1 MRRND
6 NRYVETDSER
16 TPRVAVGTVLWWEG
30 KETHMRT
37 HTRNDLRKASEPE
50 RPASQKAMFSPC
62 WVHLRCGG
70 GWTVNDRLKGT
81 ARKGKERKRRAGGGG
96 RWGRV
101 DGGRRRREKKK
112 TPELKKQ
119 KQNWAHQQRF
129 LISCQNVA
137 RSALQLLLSTPP
149 NPPHTSPVPLYTN
162 KPEIILIS
170 GREVCW
176 TEKQEVKDLGLRC
189 TIKTHH
195 THGH

>member
-1 MRRND
+1 MIIGMLRLIQREPRGSLWEPYCD
-6 NRYVETDSER
+6 EKAKKHICAHTLAMTSEKPQSRKGLLAKKLCSPPAGSIWGVEGAEPLMTGSK
-16 TPRVAVGTVLWWEG
+16 GQQG
-30 KETHMRT
+30 KE
-37 HTRNDLRKASEPE
+37 
-50 RPASQKAMFSPC
+50 
-62 WVHLRCGG
+62 
-70 GWTVNDRLKGT
+70 
-81 ARKGKERKRRAGGGG
+81 RKGKEEKSRRGG

-101 DGGRRRREKKK
+101 GGGRRRREKKK